1 MKLKALAL
9 VSLLCCQFMTASAQN
24 ANDPIIMT
32 IAGQPI
38 LRSEFEYSY
47 NKNNSEGVIDKKTV
61 DEYVELF
68 VNYKL
73 KVQAAIDEHMDTLTS
88 YKKEFLQYRDQQIRP
103 LLINDNDVE
112 EEAKRL
118 YEAEKMRIGKDGLV
132 RVSHIFMRLA
142 QDAKPEVEA
151 RQRQR
156 IDSIYNA
163 IKEGADFALMAR
175 TLSEDAG
182 SAQRDGLVGTISKG
196 QTFPEFETVA
206 YGLKDGE
213 VSEVVKS
220 PVGFHIIKTL
230 EHKDIDPYDSLR
242 TNIMTF
248 IERRNMRENIAER
261 KVKAE
266 ADSLGIT
273 AEEVLNR
280 HAAELQAADSDLDNL
295 VREYHDGLLLYE
307 ISNREV
313 WDKAAK
319 DEKALNAYFKKH
331 KKEYK
336 WEEPRFKGMA
346 YHVKEQ
352 ADVKAVKDCVK
363 KLSFDRWA
371 EALRTTFN
379 ADSVIRIRVEK
390 GLFKKGD
397 NGLVDREVFGVSD
410 AKVKET
416 KGYPIDAVF
425 GKVLKAPKELEDVR
439 GQVVSDLQQQ
449 LEREWV
455 AQLRKRYTFSIND
468 EVLRTVN
475 NH

>member
-1 MKLKALAL
+1 MKLKAFAL
-9 VSLLCCQFMTASAQN
+9 VSLLCCQFMMLSAQN
-24 ANDPIIMT
+24 ANDPVIMT
-32 IAGQPI
+32 IAGQPV

-47 NKNNSEGVIDKKTV
+47 NKNNSEGVIDKKTIE
-61 DEYVELF
+61 EYVDLF
-68 VNYKL
+68 INYKL
-73 KVQAAIDEHMDTLTS
+73 KVQAALDENMDTLTS

-112 EEAKRL
+112 EEAKRM
-118 YEAEKMRIGKDGLV
+118 YAEEKKRIGPEGLV

-142 QDAKPEVEA
+142 QDATPDVEA
-151 RQRQR
+151 SQKQR
-156 IDSIYNA
+156 IDSIYTALKN
-163 IKEGADFALMAR
+163 GADFAQLAR
-175 TLSEDAG
+175 TLSQDAG
-182 SAQRDGLVGTISKG
+182 SARRDGLVGIISKG
-196 QTFPEFETVA
+196 QTFPEFEKVA
-206 YGLKDGE
+206 YQLKDGE
-213 VSEVVKS
+213 MSEVVKS

-242 TNIMTF
+242 ANIMTF
-248 IERRNMRENIAER
+248 IERRNMREQIADR
-261 KVKAE
+261 KVQGE

-273 AEEVLNR
+273 KQEVMNR

-313 WDKAAK
+313 WEKAAK

-331 KKEYK
+331 KKDYK

-371 EALRTTFN
+371 DALRTTFN

-397 NGLVDREVFGVSD
+397 NGLVDREIFGVSD

-416 KGYPIDAVF
+416 KGYPIDAVY
-425 GKVLKAPKELEDVR
+425 GTVLKAPKDMDDVR
-439 GQVVSDLQQQ
+439 GQVVADLQQQ

-455 AQLRKRYTFSIND
+455 AQLRKRYTFSVND
-468 EVLRTVN
+468 DVLRTVN
-475 NH
+475 KH